1 MKTTCNKKK
10 FMCLLLKQI
19 KYTITVNYTQKLGF
33 ILFTKIYLEQITEAG
48 PITSARLIL
57 SFQRTNQMQTTS
69 KTNSTSERSGILLIF
84 FIILIK
90 AKIIFIIHY
99 AFLGY
104 IFLFS
109 SSHISTN
116 TVFNHESS
124 RTEVLQHQLV
134 FGEAWEF
141 C

>member
-1 MKTTCNKKK
+1 
-10 FMCLLLKQI
+10 
-19 KYTITVNYTQKLGF
+19 
-33 ILFTKIYLEQITEAG
+33 
-48 PITSARLIL
+48 
-57 SFQRTNQMQTTS
+57 MQTTS
-69 KTNSTSERSGILLIF
+69 KTNSASERSGILLIF

-104 IFLFS
+104 IFFFS

-124 RTEVLQHQLV
+124 RTKVLQHQLV